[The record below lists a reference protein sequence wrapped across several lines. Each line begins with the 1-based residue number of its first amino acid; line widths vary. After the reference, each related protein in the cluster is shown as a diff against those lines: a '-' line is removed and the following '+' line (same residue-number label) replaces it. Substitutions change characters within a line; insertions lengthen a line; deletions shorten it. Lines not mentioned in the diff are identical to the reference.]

1 MAPRLDPYG
10 APDLQDRPVR
20 PERDVYN
27 PMSAVPGYIPAP
39 RPAGQNPA
47 ASNYRPGPGQQMLP
61 AMQGGGGQFA
71 GNNMTWQDR
80 SGGQHGE
87 VRDARWYQNQV
98 IQALQRQAAGDP
110 NSQAQQQLRQSLA
123 NAQAQQASLGST
135 MRGQSAGAAMR
146 SIRAGQQG
154 IQRTGAGEA
163 QMLQLQE
170 QEAARQ
176 MLAQLLAQ
184 QQGFDIQGAQAGAN
198 YKLGDTSLA
207 NAGMLAG
214 LGGAVGQGIWQSQQG
229 LQNAGL
235 TLGIK
240 PSAISPA
247 TWGNIGQGAN
257 TAMETLK
264 NVWGSPSDNPGQ
276 YRTVDGQ
283 NSIVPV
289 EDK

>member
-27 PMSAVPGYIPAP
+27 PMSAVPGYVPAP

-47 ASNYRPGPGQQMLP
+47 ASNYRPGPGQQMLS
-61 AMQGGGGQFA
+61 AIQGGGGQFA

-80 SGGQHGE
+80 GGGQHGE

-135 MRGQSAGAAMR
+135 MRGQGAGAAMR

-154 IQRTGAGEA
+154 IQRGGAGEA

-184 QQGFDIQGAQAGAN
+184 QQGLDIQGAQNAAAMGLGQTELGMNRELFGSSQALNNAIAEADRMNQLGRARAGFSDAEKNLLRGYTQAGMNAVATGAGA
-198 YKLGDTSLA
+198 YA
-207 NAGMLAG
+207 NMNKSSGSG
-214 LGGAVGQGIWQSQQG
+214 YRQGNGQ
-229 LQNAGL
+229 
-235 TLGIK
+235 
-240 PSAISPA
+240 
-247 TWGNIGQGAN
+247 
-257 TAMETLK
+257 
-264 NVWGSPSDNPGQ
+264 D
-276 YRTVDGQ
+276 
-283 NSIVPV
+283 SIAPL